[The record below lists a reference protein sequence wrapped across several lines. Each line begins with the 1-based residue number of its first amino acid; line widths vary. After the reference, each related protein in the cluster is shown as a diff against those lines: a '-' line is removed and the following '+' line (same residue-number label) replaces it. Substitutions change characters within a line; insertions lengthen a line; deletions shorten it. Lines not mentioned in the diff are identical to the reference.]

1 MWQERTIDPATA
13 LSRVSD
19 ETIEFS
25 LHANPFDHWWHT
37 GLPSNVVALLGRRAA
52 VARLNARWGLVERKD
67 RPTHAPIGQHA

>member
-25 LHANPFDHWWHT
+25 LHANPFDHWWHGFT
-37 GLPSNVVALLGRRAA
+37 L
-52 VARLNARWGLVERKD
+52 
-67 RPTHAPIGQHA
+67 